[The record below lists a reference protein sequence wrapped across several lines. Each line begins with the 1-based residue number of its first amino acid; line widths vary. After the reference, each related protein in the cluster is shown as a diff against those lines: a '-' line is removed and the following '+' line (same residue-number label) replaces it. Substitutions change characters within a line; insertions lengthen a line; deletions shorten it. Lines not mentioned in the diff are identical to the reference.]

1 MKTLNDI
8 QEAHKN
14 WEHDDISDEN
24 GIRALFEQV
33 VGITELLE
41 SKACPSNISWK
52 CRFVDP
58 NSGPSDADIEARKTK
73 KDDERRV
80 AFKAQPTRVEYVGT
94 YAPQTEQEVKAIERA
109 AMITVLRW
117 WCSDCRK
124 GGAGGCEYCKMRDA
138 FTRLENGGEL

>member
-80 AFKAQPTRVEYVGT
+80 AIKAQPTRIEYVGT
-94 YAPQTEQEVKAIERA
+94 YAPQTVEELRA
-109 AMITVLRW
+109 AWEVLEAEFCAAGTMKAADARSVAWAALEEARKPKNIT
-117 WCSDCRK
+117 
-124 GGAGGCEYCKMRDA
+124 
-138 FTRLENGGEL
+138 TTT